1 MLLSACRMVIR
12 NKDMYMEHHEYK
24 EMYMENCMESGE
36 KPSVSG
42 LKKFI
47 EWRKSV
53 EKFFDENYSE

>member
-1 MLLSACRMVIR
+1 MVIR
-12 NKDMYMEHHEYK
+12 NKDMYMEQQEYK
-24 EMYMENCMESGE
+24 EMYDEACMESGE

-42 LKKFI
+42 LKNFI